1 MMHNSIPA
9 PANKDVNQGVADW
22 SLRLVRSF
30 ARILAAPLTEH
41 TRHVGK
47 QGALCL
53 HRWAFCT
60 QMVGFLGVIPFWWRS
75 VRGQSRL
82 LPSRQSPN
90 LLGIIQSLMNW
101 SRNFVSLSRFWLY
114 SFFSSEMQ
122 CRCLGTFA
130 IAWFWI
136 VMNCLSSIYK

>member
-53 HRWAFCT
+53 HR
-60 QMVGFLGVIPFWWRS
+60 
-75 VRGQSRL
+75 
-82 LPSRQSPN
+82 
-90 LLGIIQSLMNW
+90 
-101 SRNFVSLSRFWLY
+101 
-114 SFFSSEMQ
+114 
-122 CRCLGTFA
+122 
-130 IAWFWI
+130 
-136 VMNCLSSIYK
+136 